1 MTLQIQSYFK
11 VSAYLFPAS
20 LLFPRVG
27 HLSLSAAAQ
36 PGPLKQDE
44 DESQRSHKKRRGK
57 EKKKLLGLHL
67 LQLDSVLWA
76 TSSPNVLDWAH
87 PPLGP
92 TCQACCWTDRPCFIS
107 TAQQRPEPAWE
118 AAAADLMHQEPQY
131 ITSIRILYTCN
142 ILYFGPQY
150 LHNTTSCTFV
160 FPIFVS
166 VSFITFCSLTDPFSL
181 NISSCLLSAMQLLS
195 GYLTDFLERLSATTD
210 AYKHYKM
217 YVRSAWGRSYNWN
230 VCLF

>member
-1 MTLQIQSYFK
+1 MCWTGLILLSVQHVK
-11 VSAYLFPAS
+11 HVAGPTVPAS
-20 LLFPRVG
+20 SAQ
-27 HLSLSAAAQ
+27 LSRGQSP
-36 PGPLKQDE
+36 PGRPLQLIWCT
-44 DESQRSHKKRRGK
+44 RSH
-57 EKKKLLGLHL
+57 
-67 LQLDSVLWA
+67 
-76 TSSPNVLDWAH
+76 N
-87 PPLGP
+87 
-92 TCQACCWTDRPCFIS
+92 IS
-107 TAQQRPEPAWE
+107 
-118 AAAADLMHQEPQY
+118 L
-131 ITSIRILYTCN
+131 TSIRILYTCN